1 MDSGK
6 FHRGIPIGGLA
17 LSLVLVLFLGPR
29 DAAFHAVVLGCSAAA
44 VGWLLWGAP
53 DRDRPLPPP
62 GRAVVYYV
70 GLWLL
75 IAVLILIS
83 PLFGFFGFTGY
94 LHSVVLPGRTKLIG
108 IAATAALMATT
119 QMGGVQKIH
128 GAGVYVYL
136 GLFSVNLLIAGTMTM
151 SGVAELEH
159 RRELAEANER
169 LREMLA
175 ENAGLHAQLV
185 AQAREAGVMDERQR
199 LAGEIHDTIAQGLT
213 GIVRQLEVAERFDS
227 GPGTAAGDGNAN
239 ANAGNGDASAEA
251 DAEKR
256 RRAIRVARELARES
270 LAEARR
276 SVQALRPGPLAA
288 AQLPEALTDLAANWS
303 RASGLPAR
311 VEISGDAVTL
321 PPAIEV
327 ALFRAAQ
334 EALAN
339 AGKYSQASQVGLTLS
354 YTSDVIVLDVVD
366 DGKGFDTAAAGPST
380 DGTGYG
386 LSAMRARLKQLGGS
400 LTVESEPGDG
410 TAISAAVPLP
420 VATGG

>member
-17 LSLVLVLFLGPR
+17 LSLALVLFLGPR
-29 DAAFHAVVLGCSAAA
+29 DVAFHAAVLGCSAAA

-53 DRDRPLPPP
+53 DRNRPLPPL
-62 GRAVVYYV
+62 GRAVLYYTV
-70 GLWLL
+70 LWLL

-119 QMGGVQKIH
+119 QMGGVHKIH
-128 GAGVYVYL
+128 GTGVYVYL

-169 LREMLA
+169 LRETLA
-175 ENAGLHAQLV
+175 ENAALHARLV
-185 AQAREAGVMDERQR
+185 EQAREAGVMDERQR
-199 LAGEIHDTIAQGLT
+199 LGGEIHDTIAQGLT
-213 GIVRQLEVAERFDS
+213 GIVRHLEVAERFDS
-227 GPGTAAGDGNAN
+227 GPGPGSGPS
-239 ANAGNGDASAEA
+239 SAA

-256 RRAIRVARELARES
+256 RRAVRVARDLARES

-276 SVQALRPGPLAA
+276 SVQALRPGPLET
-288 AQLPEALTDLAANWS
+288 AQLPQALTDLATNWS

-321 PPAIEV
+321 PPAVEV

-339 AGKYSQASQVGLTLS
+339 AGKYSRASRVGLTLS
-354 YTSDVIVLDVVD
+354 YTGDVVVLDVVD

-386 LSAMRARLKQLGGS
+386 LSAMRERLKQLGGS
-400 LTVESEPGDG
+400 LTIESGPGDG
-410 TAISAAVPLP
+410 TAISAAVPLS
-420 VATGG
+420 VATGGC

>member
-17 LSLVLVLFLGPR
+17 VSLALVLSLGPHTV
-29 DAAFHAVVLGCSAAA
+29 AFYAVVLGCSAAA
-44 VGWLLWGAP
+44 VGWVLWGAP
-53 DRDRPLPPP
+53 NRDRPVPPP
-62 GRAVVYYV
+62 GRAVLYYAV
-70 GLWLL
+70 LWLL
-75 IAVLILIS
+75 IAALILIS

-94 LHSVVLPGRTKLIG
+94 LHSVVLPGRTKLVG
-108 IAATAALMATT
+108 VAATAALMATT

-128 GAGVYVYL
+128 GSGVYVYL
-136 GLFSVNLLIAGTMTM
+136 GLFSVNLLIAGAMTM

-159 RRELAEANER
+159 RRELAEANDR
-169 LREMLA
+169 LREMLE

-227 GPGTAAGDGNAN
+227 GPGRGSGR
-239 ANAGNGDASAEA
+239 GRGEDADADADA

-256 RRAIRVARELARES
+256 RRAIAVARELARES

-276 SVQALRPGPLAA
+276 SVQALRPGPLVA
-288 AQLPEALTDLAANWS
+288 AQLPEALSDLAAAWS
-303 RASGLPAR
+303 RTSGLPVR

-327 ALFRAAQ
+327 VLFRAAQ

-339 AGKYSQASQVGLTLS
+339 AGKYSQASRVGLTLS
-354 YTSDVIVLDVVD
+354 YTSDVVVLDVVD
-366 DGKGFDTAAAGPST
+366 DGKGFDTAVVHDAEFST

-386 LSAMRARLKQLGGS
+386 LSAMRTRLKQLGGS

-420 VATGG
+420 VAGAG